1 MELSDTF
8 RIVNLATATIMVL
21 GGIAQFFNFSLYVA
35 LSLFAVPAGLPCP
48 AAPRHQGIIIGAYV
62 IIFGLCTALL
72 EFQIPPQ
79 VSRYASFLFS
89 FVGRGVFY
97 IFIGSILL
105 SDGIFKI
112 IAGSLIGIIGVAYV
126 VLEFVPQIEPP
137 ANMREAD
144 GGWGA
149 EQV

>member
-1 MELSDTF
+1 MDFSDAF
-8 RIVNLATATIMVL
+8 RLVNLAVGIFMVL
-21 GGIAQFFNFSLYVA
+21 GGISQFFPLGFQS
-35 LSLFAVPAGLPCP
+35 
-48 AAPRHQGIIIGAYV
+48 IIVGCYV
-62 IIFGLCTALL
+62 IIFGICTALL

-89 FVGRGVFY
+89 FVGRGIFYVFV
-97 IFIGSILL
+97 GSILL
-105 SDGIFKI
+105 HDHVLRI
-112 IAGSLIGIIGVAYV
+112 IAGSLIGIIGLVYII
-126 VLEFVPQIEPP
+126 LEFVPSIEPP

>member
-1 MELSDTF
+1 MDYSDAF
-8 RIVNLATATIMVL
+8 RLVNLAVGVFMVL
-21 GGIAQFFNFSLYVA
+21 GGISQFFPLGFQS
-35 LSLFAVPAGLPCP
+35 
-48 AAPRHQGIIIGAYV
+48 IIIGCYV
-62 IIFGLCTALL
+62 IIFGICTALL

-89 FVGRGVFY
+89 FVGRGIFYVFV
-97 IFIGSILL
+97 GSILL
-105 SDGIFKI
+105 HDHVLRI
-112 IAGSLIGIIGVAYV
+112 IAGSLIGIIGLIYIG
-126 VLEFVPQIEPP
+126 LEFVPSIEPP